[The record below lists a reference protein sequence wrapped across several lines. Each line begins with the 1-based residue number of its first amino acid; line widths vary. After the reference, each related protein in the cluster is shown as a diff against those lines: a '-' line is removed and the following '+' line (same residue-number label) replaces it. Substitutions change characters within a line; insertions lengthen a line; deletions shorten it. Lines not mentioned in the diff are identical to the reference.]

1 MILSLPVSDYK
12 SPRGQLFAQLLSGS
26 RMGEAYPLGDVDF
39 TQNMGVEKVERN
51 TNEFAIKTLAYSR
64 IDSMN
69 VELTITCYQAGII
82 ASMASALSD
91 QRVVDQPAAPNQ
103 TVIVEGIKPGMVI
116 ELPHRKVGDVVLS
129 DGNSVPY
136 VEGVHYTYSTG
147 KHAVTPVSIIAIP
160 AGAGTDVQI
169 DYDGLASKGDR
180 YDFGSASE
188 IMVRLVYVEN
198 VLGDSGQI
206 PDTRVYHKVG
216 LTVDGDLQL
225 IGDGQD
231 RTITLKG
238 KCYADT
244 TKPAGQMIGYLETNV
259 RAA

>member
-12 SPRGQLFAQLLSGS
+12 SPRGQLFAELLNGS
-26 RMGEAYPLGDVDF
+26 RAGEAFPMGDTDF

-64 IDSMN
+64 IDAMN
-69 VELTITCYQAGII
+69 VELTITCYQAGLI
-82 ASMASALSD
+82 ALMASALSD
-91 QRVVDQPAAPNQ
+91 QRVVDQAAAPDQ
-103 TVIVEGIKPGMVI
+103 SLTRESVMPGTVI
-116 ELPHRKVGDVVLS
+116 ELPFRRVGDVIVS
-129 DGNSVPY
+129 DGLGVNY

-147 KHAVTPVSIIAIP
+147 KHAVSPVSIIAVP
-160 AGAGTDVQI
+160 DGAGPDVQV
-169 DYDGLASKGDR
+169 DFDGLASKGDR

-198 VLGDSGQI
+198 VLGDSGQV
-206 PDTRVYHKVG
+206 PETRVYHKVG

-244 TKPAGQMIGYLETNV
+244 TKPVGQMIGYLETNV
-259 RAA
+259 RAG